1 MVVCFKYGVFAV
13 TNIARIRRTISCYCA
28 RKRRSLHPSTSHSN
42 CKWSCTKDRNHTFTF
57 IIIIQM
63 YINHIRGGQEVGIE
77 IAMCSNIQQSTM
89 TFHTRYDTMT
99 STYQVV
105 DRMVSVVYSLPSSLL
120 IPKFL
125 YLLLIRRQ
133 HDTIRF
139 KTIKE
144 GRRWIWRVFED
155 TNI

>member
-42 CKWSCTKDRNHTFTF
+42 CKWSCTKDRNHTFT
-57 IIIIQM
+57 M
-63 YINHIRGGQEVGIE
+63 YIKYSRRQVQKLQCVVIFNNQPW
-77 IAMCSNIQQSTM
+77 

-105 DRMVSVVYSLPSSLL
+105 DRMVSVIYSLPSSLL
-120 IPKFL
+120 IRILL

-144 GRRWIWRVFED
+144 GRRWIWRLFED

>member
-1 MVVCFKYGVFAV
+1 MVVCFKYGVFVV

-28 RKRRSLHPSTSHSN
+28 RKRRSSPIN
-42 CKWSCTKDRNHTFTF
+42 ITFKLQMELYQRF
-57 IIIIQM
+57 IIII
-63 YINHIRGGQEVGIE
+63 YRCTSTIFEEVGIE
-77 IAMCSNIQQSTM
+77 IAMCCNIQQSTM
-89 TFHTRYDTMT
+89 TFHTKYDTMI

-120 IPKFL
+120 IRKFL

>member
-1 MVVCFKYGVFAV
+1 MVVCFNYGVFTV

-28 RKRRSLHPSTSHSN
+28 RKRRSSPINITFKLQMELLYQRQKYIYIHYNDIEYRCSTS
-42 CKWSCTKDRNHTFTF
+42 TIFE
-57 IIIIQM
+57 
-63 YINHIRGGQEVGIE
+63 EVGIE
-77 IAMCSNIQQSTM
+77 IAMCCNIQQSTM

-120 IPKFL
+120 ICILL

-144 GRRWIWRVFED
+144 GRRLWI
-155 TNI
+155 